1 MSKPSSLAPRQ
12 GPDRFHSTAQ
22 QQHVRI
28 WAECEGGDVRHLRVE
43 GDDLVGMLIL
53 DDRVTPFRTR
63 VDSAFGWR
71 SRVRTR
77 NAVHNTFQRMRDY
90 E

>member
-1 MSKPSSLAPRQ
+1 MSKPSYLEPRLS
-12 GPDRFHSTAQ
+12 GDRFRSTEQ
-22 QQHVRI
+22 QRHVRI

-43 GDDLVGMLIL
+43 GDELVGMLIL
-53 DDRVTPFRTR
+53 GDRVTPFRTR
-63 VDSAFGWR
+63 ADKAFGWR